1 MSLLS
6 LSHCI
11 TVALYIVLRWIYLF
25 NAFSFFFSALSS
37 SDIPQ
42 FKDSST
48 KVAVTSK
55 YSSIIGHSVSPAP
68 TRVPTVVVV
77 AALVA
82 AFITALVM
90 SLIHLVRKRY

>member
-1 MSLLS
+1 MSLPS

-11 TVALYIVLRWIYLF
+11 KVAVYIYLRWIYLF
-25 NAFSFFFSALSS
+25 NAFSFFAAPSS
-37 SDIPQ
+37 SDIPH

-55 YSSIIGHSVSPAP
+55 YASIIGHPVSPAP
-68 TRVPTVVVV
+68 TRVPAVVVV

>member
-1 MSLLS
+1 MKIKL
-6 LSHCI
+6 
-11 TVALYIVLRWIYLF
+11 
-25 NAFSFFFSALSS
+25 FFSALSS

-55 YSSIIGHSVSPAP
+55 YASIIGHPVSPAP

>member
-1 MSLLS
+1 MTLPS

-11 TVALYIVLRWIYLF
+11 TVAAYIDLRWIYLF
-25 NAFSFFFSALSS
+25 NAFFFSALSS

-55 YSSIIGHSVSPAP
+55 YASIIGHPVSPAP

-77 AALVA
+77 GALVA

>member
-1 MSLLS
+1 MSLPS

-11 TVALYIVLRWIYLF
+11 TVAVYIDLRWIYLF
-25 NAFSFFFSALSS
+25 NAFSFFSALSS

-55 YSSIIGHSVSPAP
+55 YSSIIGHPASPAP

>member
-1 MSLLS
+1 M
-6 LSHCI
+6 
-11 TVALYIVLRWIYLF
+11 LF
-25 NAFSFFFSALSS
+25 LFFSALSS

-55 YSSIIGHSVSPAP
+55 YASIIGHPASPAP